1 MLIMRLPKEKII
13 NMVDWILGAGYF
25 SVPGRPDFK
34 EGQKKMRA
42 GDKWK
47 SLDHGSSRAQRPHH
61 RHQGR
66 CSQLTCHED
75 VEPLIKKGKATTAY
89 LPRDV
94 ERNYD

>member
-1 MLIMRLPKEKII
+1 MLVMRLPKEKII
-13 NMVDWILGAGYF
+13 NMVDWILGAPRLAGLT
-25 SVPGRPDFK
+25 SRK
-34 EGQKKMRA
+34 ARKNA

-47 SLDHGSSRAQRPHH
+47 SLDHGSSRPQRPHH
-61 RHQGR
+61 RYQGR

-75 VEPLIKKGKATTAY
+75 VEPLIKKAKATTAY